1 MFGSFD
7 SEKLAGWL
15 GKWWFSLL
23 LIIPVIL
30 MTEFAWTGL
39 SVNVMLTLNYPF
51 VFPFS
56 FIYFLTDNL
65 NLIIHES
72 GHTIFGIFGW
82 RFLTVLGGTLM
93 QLLIPFSVF
102 LYAHINRSKITAQI
116 SLFWLGMNWI
126 DSAIYCADAYYQNLP
141 LIGNLPK
148 SSHDYLNLLSS
159 LNILD

>member
-102 LYAHINRSKITAQI
+102 LYAHINRS
-116 SLFWLGMNWI
+116 
-126 DSAIYCADAYYQNLP
+126 
-141 LIGNLPK
+141 
-148 SSHDYLNLLSS
+148 
-159 LNILD
+159 